1 MPIPASVRSRTGTA
15 VAVALAAGFTL
26 AGASAAFAA
35 PGDSGD
41 LTVLSSPSSWGASQ
55 RADAVCKFK
64 IVADDFETL
73 PSIAWTITSRP
84 PTTPPGDSL
93 TGNLALSRGEARSG
107 QYILP
112 NGTYQLQWTAP
123 SGVTKQKTFVVHC
136 DESKKAE
143 STQAESTQAETTKT
157 ETTKADATYEKPS
170 GPVPA
175 GGGGVPVMENAASS
189 STSHTGTTTA
199 LAVGAAGVAGLVI
212 ARRAARRRSRG
223 EA

>member
-1 MPIPASVRSRTGTA
+1 MPILASVRPRTGTA

-41 LTVLSSPSSWGASQ
+41 LTVLSTPSSWGASQ

-84 PTTPPGDSL
+84 PTTPPGDTL

-107 QYILP
+107 QYTIP
-112 NGTYQLQWTAP
+112 DGTYQLQWTAP

-136 DESKKAE
+136 DDSKKAE
-143 STQAESTQAETTKT
+143 TTKS
-157 ETTKADATYEKPS
+157 ETTKAETAQAETSYEKPS

-175 GGGGVPVMENAASS
+175 GGGGVPAMEKAASS